1 MARSTTK
8 VRIISIQKFEGENN
22 ARYFKMFY
30 LEEPD
35 GKTEE
40 VGAVISMVIADEQA
54 DQVFASGKGL
64 QPLQE
69 VNVDFE
75 IARGGQNKGKNVCLH
90 IEAVAPAGANR
101 AQPQAPVSPK
111 PEQPKA

>member
-1 MARSTTK
+1 MARSITK
-8 VRIISIQKFEGENN
+8 VRIISLQKFEGENDT
-22 ARYFKMFY
+22 RYFKMFY

-35 GKTEE
+35 GKTEKI
-40 VGAVISMVIADEQA
+40 GAVISMTIGDEQA
-54 DQVFASGKGL
+54 DQVFASGEGFH
-64 QPLQE
+64 PLQE
-69 VNVDFE
+69 VNVEFE